1 MQDSPLKAM
10 LVLSTLG
17 IIFRS
22 WRNGKLVKWLR
33 AKKRLKTCR
42 VVCIKVM
49 PQMEDNQPLT
59 EGYMAAPISV
69 KS

>member
-17 IIFRS
+17 IIFGS
-22 WRNGKLVKWLR
+22 WQNGKLVKWPR

-49 PQMEDNQPLT
+49 PQMGVNQPQT
-59 EGYMAAPISV
+59 EC
-69 KS
+69 